1 LLIVALQGSL
11 EVAYAFT
18 QAFGEIRY
26 LLAPKQKHGD
36 NQNHQQLGHAEV
48 SHKGLLYSFS
58 VTQALEITM
67 KKKRRRGFDQS
78 FDQPKEVRAIARER
92 VGPVKPSHPILPK
105 TSRKKPKYKQ
115 ALPQR
120 AEDEP
125 E

>member
-1 LLIVALQGSL
+1 MLIVALQGSL

-36 NQNHQQLGHAEV
+36 DQNHQQLGHAEV

-58 VTQALEITM
+58 VTQPFEITM
-67 KKKRRRGFDQS
+67 KKGQRG